1 MIVKSKTWKKN
12 SDLKQKFVSLIYQ
25 NNELEKDNR
34 KLIIK
39 CKDQFDSLVKFTKS
53 ETTLNKMLGEN
64 QSSLNKHGLGY
75 NRNFPKISVTTFV
88 KAKKHWHTPTCFYCC
103 KKGHTKIT
111 CPYKRRDP
119 QTIKNTYPV
128 NLRDQVKHIWIVK
141 GTRPPNLVHPEYDSK
156 FIAWSR
162 QKG

>member
-1 MIVKSKTWKKN
+1 
-12 SDLKQKFVSLIYQ
+12 
-25 NNELEKDNR
+25 
-34 KLIIK
+34 
-39 CKDQFDSLVKFTKS
+39 
-53 ETTLNKMLGEN
+53 MLGEN

-75 NRNFPKISVTTFV
+75 NKKFSKTNVTTFV

-119 QTIKNTYPV
+119 QIIKNTYPV

-141 GTRPPNLVHPEYDSK
+141 GTRPPNLVHSEYDSK

-162 QKG
+162 RKG